1 MEMTMGTN
9 YWAAPAIFLID
20 TLISLYIFALM
31 LRFLLQWCGA
41 DYQNPLSQFL
51 IRITHPP
58 LRLLRQY
65 IPSAGPLDTAAIVLM
80 LTIQGLGGY
89 LIFLIQGAT
98 PSLPTLAIWAL
109 IQLLELLLNIYFYA
123 IIIRTLLSWIGP
135 THYNPAL
142 SLLYSLTEPLLQASR
157 RLLPV
162 MGGIDLSPIV
172 PLIGIQMARMLLL
185 PPLQQLALL
194 WN

>member
-1 MEMTMGTN
+1 
-9 YWAAPAIFLID
+9 
-20 TLISLYIFALM
+20 M
-31 LRFLLQWCGA
+31 L
-41 DYQNPLSQFL
+41 
-51 IRITHPP
+51 
-58 LRLLRQY
+58 
-65 IPSAGPLDTAAIVLM
+65 VL
-80 LTIQGLGGY
+80 QGLSGY
-89 LIFLIQGAT
+89 LIALIQGAALSF
-98 PSLPTLAIWAL
+98 PALVIWAI

-142 SLLYSLTEPLLQASR
+142 SLLYSLTEPLLLASR